1 MIKLLPDNVANQIAA
16 GEVVQRP
23 ASVVKELMENAVDA
37 GSTQINLVIKDA
49 GRTLIQV
56 TDSGCGMS
64 DTDARMAFERHA
76 TSKIADIRDL
86 DSIKTFGFR
95 GEALASI
102 AAVAEVELKTRLKDE
117 DLGVRLLI
125 SASKV
130 MSSEPVQCA
139 TGSSFSVKNLFY
151 NIPARRKF
159 LKTDASELK
168 QIINEFQ
175 RVAICNTNIE
185 FNFYN
190 NSALLY
196 NLPAGNL
203 KQRLSGIFGKNI
215 ATALIDVNIATSI
228 VKVYGFTGKADKA
241 KKSQGEQFFFVNNR
255 FFRSPYLQKAVY
267 KAYEQLLPSD
277 MHPSFFLF
285 LDINPANIDI
295 NIHPQKTEVK
305 FEDEHA
311 IWKIVNAVVRES
323 LSKYAVAPSII
334 FDMEGAPDIPVLEGN
349 TQVSTPEIAIDE
361 SYNPFKSSSRKYS
374 QPDKIDGWEQLYTD
388 FNKQSGMPDVSRSE
402 PEPDFESEPELKQK
416 IAFDGELPKKR
427 FLQLKDRYI
436 ATPVKSGLMLV
447 DICRAHQRILFEE
460 FLRLFQ
466 SNSVVVSQKQL
477 FPEMVELSPS
487 DCMLIQGVWDDLEKM
502 GFEIRNF
509 NDSIMFYALPAGL
522 EKANAKNILDE
533 ILVNI
538 KEDYGNSSW
547 NTQEK
552 LALSLAK
559 SESVKKCGILND
571 IEMEHL
577 INRLFACKMPDIDT
591 EGKPTISIIEIDK
604 IFTE

>member
-37 GSTQINLVIKDA
+37 EATQINLVIKDA

-56 TDSGCGMS
+56 TDNGSGMS
-64 DTDARMAFERHA
+64 ETDARMAFERHA
-76 TSKIADIRDL
+76 TSKISDISDL

-102 AAVAEVELKTRLKDE
+102 AAVSEVELKTRLKNE
-117 DLGVRLLI
+117 DLGIRLLI

-130 MSSEPVQCA
+130 ISSEPVQCA
-139 TGSSFSVKNLFY
+139 IGSSFSVKNLFY

-159 LKTDASELK
+159 LKTDASELR

-175 RVAICNTNIE
+175 RITICNPEIE

-190 NSALLY
+190 NSTLLY
-196 NLPAGNL
+196 SLPSGNA
-203 KQRLSGIFGKNI
+203 KQRLAGMFGKNI
-215 ATALIDVNIATSI
+215 ASVLIDVNIETSI
-228 VKVYGFTGKADKA
+228 VKISGFIGRADKA

-267 KAYEQLLPSD
+267 KAYEHLLPSD

-285 LDINPANIDI
+285 LDVNPADIDV

-305 FEDEHA
+305 FENEQS
-311 IWKIVNAVVRES
+311 IWQILNAVSRES

-334 FDMEGAPDIPVLEGN
+334 FDMEGAPDIPILEKN
-349 TQVSTPEIAIDE
+349 TPITIPDITVDE
-361 SYNPFKSSSRKYS
+361 KYNPFKPAGSGYS
-374 QPDKIDGWEQLYTD
+374 HSDKIDGWEQFYTD
-388 FNKQSGMPDVSRSE
+388 FNKQSSSFDIPTPKSE
-402 PEPDFESEPELKQK
+402 SKSEQQTIFESDALKR
-416 IAFDGELPKKR
+416 R
-427 FLQLKDRYI
+427 FLQLKDKYI
-436 ATPVKSGLMLV
+436 VTPVKSGLMLV

-460 FLRLFQ
+460 FIMLFKP
-466 SNSVVVSQKQL
+466 NTIVESQKQL
-477 FPEMVELSPS
+477 FPETVELSPS
-487 DCMLIQGVWDDLEKM
+487 DYMLIQSVWNDLEKM
-502 GFEIRNF
+502 GFDIRSF
-509 NDSIMFYALPAGL
+509 NNSIMFYALPAGL
-522 EKANAKNILDE
+522 DKANARNIIDE

-538 KEDYGNSSW
+538 KDNYNELHW
-547 NTQEK
+547 NAQEQ

-559 SESVKKCGILND
+559 SESVKKCGILTD
-571 IEMEHL
+571 TEMEHL
-577 INRLFACKMPDIDT
+577 INSLFACQMPDIDA
-591 EGKPTISIIEIDK
+591 EGKPTISIVEIEK
-604 IFTE
+604 LFPN

>member
-37 GSTQINLVIKDA
+37 GSTQVNLVIKDA

-56 TDSGCGMS
+56 SDNGSGMS

-76 TSKIADIRDL
+76 TSKIVDIRDL

-102 AAVAEVELKTRLKDE
+102 AAVAEVELKTRLKNE

-175 RVAICNTNIE
+175 RIAICNTGVE

-190 NSALLY
+190 NGTLLY
-196 NLPAGNL
+196 NLPAANL

-215 ATALIDVNIATSI
+215 VFALIDVNIETSI
-228 VKVYGFTGKADKA
+228 VKVCGFIGKADKA

-305 FEDEHA
+305 FEDEQA
-311 IWKIVNAVVRES
+311 IWKILNAVSRES

-349 TQVSTPEIAIDE
+349 TRVATPVISIDE
-361 SYNPFKSSSRKYS
+361 NYNPFKSSGSGSGSGYSRYGS
-374 QPDKIDGWEQLYTD
+374 NKIDGWEQLYTD
-388 FNKQSGMPDVSRSE
+388 FNTQSGMFPMSE
-402 PEPDFESEPELKQK
+402 PDPEPEQK
-416 IAFDGELPKKR
+416 TAFDNDTGKKR

-460 FLRLFQ
+460 FLLLFQ
-466 SNSVVVSQKQL
+466 ANSVVVSQKQL
-477 FPEMVELSPS
+477 FPETVELSPS
-487 DCMLIQGVWDDLEKM
+487 DYMLIQSVWDDLEKM
-502 GFEIRNF
+502 GFDIRYF
-509 NDSIMFYALPAGL
+509 NESVMFYAFPAGL
-522 EKANAKNILDE
+522 EKASAKNIIDE

-552 LALSLAK
+552 LALSLSK
-559 SESVKKCGILND
+559 SESVKKCGVLTD

-577 INRLFACKMPDIDT
+577 INRLFACKMPDIDA
-591 EGKPTISIIEIDK
+591 EGKQTISIIEIEK
-604 IFTE
+604 IFAE

>member
-37 GSTQINLVIKDA
+37 DSTQINLVIKDA

-56 TDSGCGMS
+56 TDNGSGMS
-64 DTDARMAFERHA
+64 EVDARMAFERHA
-76 TSKIADIRDL
+76 TSKISDIRDL

-102 AAVAEVELKTRLKDE
+102 AAIAEVELKTRLTNE

-130 MSSEPVQCA
+130 ISSEPVQCA

-159 LKTDASELK
+159 LKTDASELR

-190 NSALLY
+190 NGTLLY
-196 NLPAGNL
+196 NLPSGNL
-203 KQRLSGIFGKNI
+203 KQRLSGVFGKNI
-215 ATALIDVNIATSI
+215 AVALIDVNIETSI
-228 VKVYGFTGKADKA
+228 VKLSGFIGKADKA

-285 LDINPANIDI
+285 LNINPADIDI

-305 FEDEHA
+305 FEDEHS
-311 IWKIVNAVVRES
+311 IWKILNAAVRES

-334 FDMEGAPDIPVLEGN
+334 FDMEGAPDIPVVGEK
-349 TQVSTPEIAIDE
+349 TRAVTPEITVDKE
-361 SYNPFKSSSRKYS
+361 YNPFKSFDSGYS
-374 QPDKIDGWEQLYTD
+374 KTDKIDGWEQLYTD
-388 FNKQSGMPDVSRSE
+388 FNKQSGMSYASNLE
-402 PEPDFESEPELKQK
+402 PEPELEQK
-416 IAFDGELPKKR
+416 IAFNNETAKNR
-427 FLQLKDRYI
+427 FLQIKDRYI
-436 ATPVKSGLMLV
+436 ATPVKSGLMLI
-447 DICRAHQRILFEE
+447 DICRAHQRILFED
-460 FLRLFQ
+460 FLLLFQ
-466 SNSVVVSQKQL
+466 ANSVVASQKQL
-477 FPEMVELSPS
+477 FPETVELSPS
-487 DCMLIQGVWDDLEKM
+487 DYMLIQSVWSDLEKM
-502 GFEIRNF
+502 GFDIRNF
-509 NDSIMFYALPAGL
+509 DNNIMFYAFPAGL
-522 EKANAKNILDE
+522 EKANGQNIIDE
-533 ILVNI
+533 ILINI
-538 KEDYGNSSW
+538 KESYSNSSW

-552 LALSLAK
+552 IALSLAK
-559 SESVKKCGILND
+559 SESVKKCKILTE

-577 INRLFACKMPDIDT
+577 INKLFACKMPDIDA
-591 EGKPTISIIEIDK
+591 EGKPTISIMEIEK
-604 IFTE
+604 IFSE

>member
-1 MIKLLPDNVANQIAA
+1 MIRLLPDNVANQIAA

-37 GSTQINLVIKDA
+37 GSAQINLVIKDA

-56 TDSGCGMS
+56 TDNGSGMS
-64 DTDARMAFERHA
+64 ETDARMAFERHA
-76 TSKIADIRDL
+76 TSKIVDIGDL

-102 AAVAEVELKTRLKDE
+102 AAVAEVELKTRLRNE
-117 DLGVRLLI
+117 DLGIRLLI

-130 MSSEPVQCA
+130 VSNEPVQCA
-139 TGSSFSVKNLFY
+139 AGSSFSVKNLFY

-175 RVAICNTNIE
+175 RVAICNTAVE
-185 FNFYN
+185 FIFHN
-190 NSALLY
+190 NGTQLY
-196 NLPAGNL
+196 NLPVGNL
-203 KQRLSGIFGKNI
+203 KQRLIGMFGKNI
-215 ATALIDVNIATSI
+215 ASSLIDVNVETSI
-228 VKVYGFTGKADKA
+228 VKVSGFIGKADKA

-255 FFRSPYLQKAVY
+255 FFRSPYFQKAVY

-277 MHPSFFLF
+277 MYPSFFLF
-285 LDINPANIDI
+285 LEINPADIDI

-305 FEDEHA
+305 FENEQA
-311 IWKIVNAVVRES
+311 IWQILNAVIRES

-334 FDMEGAPDIPVLEGN
+334 FDMEGAPDIPVLGRD
-349 TQVSTPEIAIDE
+349 TQVIIPSITIDE
-361 SYNPFKSSSRKYS
+361 EYNPFKPTNSGYS
-374 QPDKIDGWEQLYTD
+374 KHNKIIEGWEQFFDD
-388 FNKQSGMPDVSRSE
+388 FNKQSGMSDFSMPK
-402 PEPDFESEPELKQK
+402 PEQKNVFEN
-416 IAFDGELPKKR
+416 DMTKKR
-427 FLQLKDRYI
+427 FLQIKDRYI
-436 ATPVKSGLMLV
+436 VTPVKSGLMLV

-460 FLRLFQ
+460 FTLLFQ
-466 SNSVVVSQKQL
+466 ADSIVSSQQQL
-477 FPEMVELSPS
+477 FPETVELSPS
-487 DCMLIQGVWDDLEKM
+487 DYMLIQSVWSDLKKM
-502 GFEIRNF
+502 GFDIRCFDN
-509 NDSIMFYALPAGL
+509 SIMFYAFPAGL
-522 EKANAKNILDE
+522 EKANAKSIIDE

-538 KEDYGNSSW
+538 KEDYNNSSW

-559 SESVKKCGILND
+559 SESIKKCGSLTD
-571 IEMEHL
+571 TEMEHL

-591 EGKPTISIIEIDK
+591 DGKPTISIVEIEK
-604 IFTE
+604 FF

>member
-1 MIKLLPDNVANQIAA
+1 MIRLLPDNVANQIAA

-37 GSTQINLVIKDA
+37 GATHVNLVIKDA

-56 TDSGCGMS
+56 ADNGSGMS

-102 AAVAEVELKTRLKDE
+102 AAVAEVELKTRLKTD

-130 MSSEPVQCA
+130 LSSEPVQCA
-139 TGSSFSVKNLFY
+139 SGSGFSVKNLFY

-175 RVAICNTNIE
+175 RVAICNPNVE
-185 FNFYN
+185 FIFHN
-190 NSALLY
+190 NGTQLY

-203 KQRLSGIFGKNI
+203 KQRLTGIFGKNI
-215 ATALIDVNIATSI
+215 AGALIDVNIETSI
-228 VKVYGFTGKADKA
+228 VKVTGFIGKADKA
-241 KKSQGEQFFFVNNR
+241 KKTSGEQFFFVNNR

-285 LDINPANIDI
+285 LNVNPANIDI

-305 FEDEHA
+305 FENEQSVWQ
-311 IWKIVNAVVRES
+311 ILNAVVRES

-334 FDMEGAPDIPVLEGN
+334 FDMEGAPDIPVLERN
-349 TQVSTPEIAIDE
+349 TRVSKPEITIDDE
-361 SYNPFKSSSRKYS
+361 YNPFKTTVNPKH
-374 QPDKIDGWEQLYTD
+374 QKNEQFDGWEQFYND
-388 FNKQSGMPDVSRSE
+388 FNKQTGTFDASTFNVE
-402 PEPDFESEPELKQK
+402 PEPEQKQKNVFESDTQ
-416 IAFDGELPKKR
+416 KKR
-427 FLQLKDRYI
+427 FLQIKDKYI
-436 ATPVKSGLMLV
+436 ATPVKSGLMLI

-460 FLRLFQ
+460 FVRLFQ
-466 SNSVVVSQKQL
+466 TDSVVSSQKQL
-477 FPEMVELSPS
+477 FPETVELSLS
-487 DCMLIQGVWDDLEKM
+487 DCMLIQSVWSDLEKM
-502 GFEIRNF
+502 GFDIRSF
-509 NDSIMFYALPAGL
+509 DSSIVFHAFPAGL
-522 EKANAKNILDE
+522 EKANAKNVIDE
-533 ILVNI
+533 ILRNI
-538 KEDYGNSSW
+538 KDDYNSSTW
-547 NTQEK
+547 NTHEK

-559 SESVKKCGILND
+559 SESVKRCGFLTD
-571 IEMEHL
+571 IEMEYL
-577 INRLFACKMPDIDT
+577 VNRLFACQMPDIDA
-591 EGKPTISIIEIDK
+591 EGKPTISIIEIEN
-604 IFTE
+604 FFPN

>member
-37 GSTQINLVIKDA
+37 GSTQVNLVIKDA

-56 TDSGCGMS
+56 TDNGSGMS

-102 AAVAEVELKTRLKDE
+102 AAVAEIELKTRLKNE
-117 DLGVRLLI
+117 DLGIRLLI

-139 TGSSFSVKNLFY
+139 TGASFSVKNLFY

-190 NSALLY
+190 NGMLLY

-215 ATALIDVNIATSI
+215 AVALIDVNIETSI
-228 VKVYGFTGKADKA
+228 VQVCGFVGKADKA

-285 LDINPANIDI
+285 FDINPANIDI

-305 FEDEHA
+305 FEDEQA
-311 IWKIVNAVVRES
+311 IWKILNAAVRES

-334 FDMEGAPDIPVLEGN
+334 FDMEGAPDIPVLERN
-349 TQVSTPEIAIDE
+349 TQVATPGITVDE
-361 SYNPFKSSSRKYS
+361 NYNPFKSSGSGYSR
-374 QPDKIDGWEQLYTD
+374 PDKIDGWEQLYTD
-388 FNKQSGMPDVSRSE
+388 FNKQSGMPEALISELE
-402 PEPDFESEPELKQK
+402 PEPEQK
-416 IAFDGELPKKR
+416 IAFDNGMIKKR
-427 FLQLKDRYI
+427 FLQIKDRYI

-460 FLRLFQ
+460 FLMLFQ
-466 SNSVVVSQKQL
+466 TNAVVVSQKQL

-487 DCMLIQGVWDDLEKM
+487 DCMLIQSVWDDLEKM

-522 EKANAKNILDE
+522 EKANAKNIIDE
-533 ILVNI
+533 ILINI

-559 SESVKKCGILND
+559 SESVKKCGILTD
-571 IEMEHL
+571 VEMEHL
-577 INRLFACKMPDIDT
+577 VNRLFACKMPDIDT
-591 EGKPTISIIEIDK
+591 EGKPTISIIEINK
-604 IFTE
+604 IFAE

>member
-37 GSTQINLVIKDA
+37 HSTQINLVIKDA

-56 TDSGCGMS
+56 TDNGSGMS

-76 TSKIADIRDL
+76 TSKITDIRDL
-86 DSIKTFGFR
+86 GSINTFGFR

-102 AAVAEVELKTRLKDE
+102 AAVAEVELKTRLQDE

-130 MSSEPVQCA
+130 VSSEPVQCA

-190 NSALLY
+190 NGTLLY
-196 NLPAGNL
+196 NLLPGNL
-203 KQRLSGIFGKNI
+203 KQRLSGVFGKNT
-215 ATALIDVNIATSI
+215 ATALIDVNIETSI
-228 VKVYGFTGKADKA
+228 VKVSGFAGKADKA

-285 LDINPANIDI
+285 LNIDPANIDI

-305 FEDEHA
+305 FEDEHS
-311 IWKIVNAVVRES
+311 IWKIVNAAVRES

-334 FDMEGAPDIPVLEGN
+334 FDMEGAPDIPVVGKK
-349 TQVSTPEIAIDE
+349 TPIITPEIAIDKE
-361 SYNPFKSSSRKYS
+361 YNPFKSSGSGYS
-374 QPDKIDGWEQLYTD
+374 KNDQIDGWEQFYND
-388 FNKQSGMPDVSRSE
+388 FNKQSGMSYASNLDSQ
-402 PEPDFESEPELKQK
+402 PEQK
-416 IAFDGELPKKR
+416 IAFNDDAAKNR
-427 FLQLKDRYI
+427 FLQIKDRYI
-436 ATPVKSGLMLV
+436 ATPVKSGLLLV

-466 SNSVVVSQKQL
+466 ANSVVVAQKQL
-477 FPEMVELSPS
+477 FPDTVELSPS
-487 DCMLIQGVWDDLEKM
+487 DFMLIQSVWSDLEKM
-502 GFEIRNF
+502 GFDIRNF
-509 NDSIMFYALPAGL
+509 DNNIMFYAFPAGL
-522 EKANAKNILDE
+522 EKANAQNIIDE

-538 KEDYGNSSW
+538 KESYGNSSW

-552 LALSLAK
+552 IALSLAK
-559 SESVKKCGILND
+559 SESVKKCGILTD

-577 INRLFACKMPDIDT
+577 INKLFACQMPDIDA
-591 EGKPTISIIEIDK
+591 EGKPTISIMEIEK
-604 IFTE
+604 LFSSL

>member
-37 GSTQINLVIKDA
+37 DSTQINLVIKDA

-56 TDSGCGMS
+56 TDNGSGMS

-76 TSKIADIRDL
+76 TSKITDIRDL
-86 DSIKTFGFR
+86 DCIKTFGFR

-102 AAVAEVELKTRLKDE
+102 AAVAEVELKTRLKNE

-175 RVAICNTNIE
+175 RVAICNTHIE

-190 NSALLY
+190 NGTLLY

-215 ATALIDVNIATSI
+215 ATALIDVNIETSI
-228 VKVYGFTGKADKA
+228 VKVSGFIGKADKA
-241 KKSQGEQFFFVNNR
+241 KKVQGEQFFFVNNR

-311 IWKIVNAVVRES
+311 IWKIMNAVSRES

-349 TQVSTPEIAIDE
+349 TQFANPNITIDE
-361 SYNPFKSSSRKYS
+361 NYNPFKSSSSGYS
-374 QPDKIDGWEQLYTD
+374 KPDRIDGWEQFYTD
-388 FNKQSGMPDVSRSE
+388 FNKQQGVFNAPD
-402 PEPDFESEPELKQK
+402 PEQR
-416 IAFDGELPKKR
+416 ITFDTDTTKKR

-447 DICRAHQRILFEE
+447 DICRAHQRILYEE
-460 FLRLFQ
+460 FLKLFQ
-466 SNSVVVSQKQL
+466 ANSIVVSQKQL
-477 FPEMVELSPS
+477 FPETVELSPS
-487 DCMLIQGVWDDLEKM
+487 DYMLIQSVWGDLEKM
-502 GFEIRNF
+502 GFDIRNF
-509 NDSIMFYALPAGL
+509 DNNVVFYAFPAGL
-522 EKANAKNILDE
+522 EMANAGNIIDE
-533 ILVNI
+533 ILRNI

-547 NTQEK
+547 NSHEK

-559 SESVKKCGILND
+559 SESVKKCKILSD
-571 IEMEHL
+571 VEMEHL
-577 INRLFACKMPDIDT
+577 INKLFACKMPDIDAG
-591 EGKPTISIIEIDK
+591 GKPTISIIEIEK
-604 IFTE
+604 FFAE

>member
-1 MIKLLPDNVANQIAA
+1 MIRLLPDNVANQIAA

-37 GSTQINLVIKDA
+37 GATHVNLVIKDA

-56 TDSGCGMS
+56 ADNGSGMS

-102 AAVAEVELKTRLKDE
+102 AAVAEVELKTRLKTD

-130 MSSEPVQCA
+130 LSSEPVQCA
-139 TGSSFSVKNLFY
+139 SGSGFSVKNLFY

-175 RVAICNTNIE
+175 RVAICNPNVE
-185 FNFYN
+185 FIFHN
-190 NSALLY
+190 NGTQLY

-203 KQRLSGIFGKNI
+203 KQRLTGIFGKNI
-215 ATALIDVNIATSI
+215 AGALIDVNIETSI
-228 VKVYGFTGKADKA
+228 VKVTGFIGKADKA
-241 KKSQGEQFFFVNNR
+241 KKTSGEQFFFVNNR

-285 LDINPANIDI
+285 LNVNPADIDI

-305 FEDEHA
+305 FENEQSVWQ
-311 IWKIVNAVVRES
+311 ILNAVVRES

-334 FDMEGAPDIPVLEGN
+334 FDMEGAPDIPVLERN
-349 TQVSTPEIAIDE
+349 TRVSKPEITIDDE
-361 SYNPFKSSSRKYS
+361 YNPFKTTVNPKH
-374 QPDKIDGWEQLYTD
+374 QKNEQFDGWEQFYND
-388 FNKQSGMPDVSRSE
+388 FNKQTGTFDASTFNVE
-402 PEPDFESEPELKQK
+402 PEPEQKQKNVFESDTQ
-416 IAFDGELPKKR
+416 KKR
-427 FLQLKDRYI
+427 FLQIKDKYI
-436 ATPVKSGLMLV
+436 ATPVKSGLMLI

-460 FLRLFQ
+460 FVRLFQ
-466 SNSVVVSQKQL
+466 TDSVVSSQKQL
-477 FPEMVELSPS
+477 FPETVELSLS
-487 DCMLIQGVWDDLEKM
+487 DCMLIQSVWSDLEKM
-502 GFEIRNF
+502 GFDIRSF
-509 NDSIMFYALPAGL
+509 DSSIVFHAFPAGL
-522 EKANAKNILDE
+522 EKANAKNVIDE
-533 ILVNI
+533 ILRNI
-538 KEDYGNSSW
+538 KDDYNSSTW
-547 NTQEK
+547 NTHEK

-559 SESVKKCGILND
+559 SESVKRCGFLTD
-571 IEMEHL
+571 IEMEYL
-577 INRLFACKMPDIDT
+577 VNRLFACQMPDIDA
-591 EGKPTISIIEIDK
+591 EGKPTISIIEIEN
-604 IFTE
+604 FFPN